1 MFHGMCACAF
11 QSRLRSDFGVHFTSL
26 FAASDRL
33 LPFLGLGGAIHHDLH
48 HEWPRTNF
56 QPFFTWADA
65 LFQTDFQ
72 CSPEGLKAAAK
83 KKENQK
89 ESAVKAQ

>member
-1 MFHGMCACAF
+1 M
-11 QSRLRSDFGVHFTSL
+11 RLHSDFGVRFNSL
-26 FAASDRL
+26 LAASDRL

-65 LFQTDFQ
+65 LFQTDFR

-89 ESAVKAQ
+89 NSAVKAQ